1 MYRILIADD
10 EAGIRGGLAR
20 YLKKHTADFE
30 VVGTAKD
37 GREALRLSEELLPEV
52 IITDINMPKLDGLE
66 YLESLK
72 ELLPDSKFLVIS
84 GYDRFDYAVRCLR
97 LGVREYFLKPVD
109 TEKLMEVLRALKE
122 ELDEQ
127 RDAWRNQRHPER
139 GGADEPW
146 EEDSG
151 QGYLYCVAAA
161 RGEVEFDQIYE
172 RAKIR
177 LAPDIRILSP
187 MFKTDE
193 KILFLRIEKEE
204 TGQEFLKITRS
215 LTSVCNYFR
224 REQGKRIHFFLGN
237 FVEDREDMGR
247 SRREALRCGEAF
259 FEDQIPPVVCYEEM
273 KAAEGERAPFFVRDI
288 SKKMVL
294 AAESGSRKELGEQ
307 WEHLKGIL
315 SERQLYDAKCLKI
328 FFLSLGFQVMSDME
342 KKTGGIG
349 MRELNEYQD
358 QLSAAGS
365 PDELYRVFVE
375 FLDAV
380 ERKCREKDN
389 SNHLIREKAE
399 PIIQAH
405 LSDSDFCLDDVA
417 VKLFLSPNY
426 LRALWKRET
435 GMTFTEYITELRM
448 ERARILL
455 KGKDRK
461 IGEVAEQVGYRDSR
475 YFSSSFKKLYHMSP
489 GEYQNQESRRDENDE
504 EK

>member
-1 MYRILIADD
+1 MYHILIADD
-10 EAGIRGGLAR
+10 EAGIRNGLAR
-20 YLKKHTADFE
+20 YLKNHAPDFE

-37 GREALRLSEELLPEV
+37 GKEALRLSEELLPEV

-109 TEKLMEVLRALKE
+109 TQKLLEVLKSLKE

-127 RDAWRNQRHPER
+127 RDAWKLKGQKER
-139 GGADEPW
+139 EGADEK
-146 EEDSG
+146 
-151 QGYLYCVAAA
+151 QGEQPGLRYLYCAAMA
-161 RGEVEFDQIYE
+161 RGQADFDEIYE
-172 RAKIR
+172 RAKLR
-177 LAPDIRILSP
+177 LAPDIEILKP
-187 MFKTDE
+187 MFRTDE
-193 KILFLRIEKEE
+193 RLLYLRVEKEE
-204 TGQEFLKITRS
+204 AGQEFLKITRT

-237 FVEDREDMGR
+237 FVEEKDKLGL
-247 SRREALRCGEAF
+247 SRKEALRCGEAF

-273 KAAEGERAPFFVRDI
+273 VAAEEEKAPFFVRDI
-288 SKKMVL
+288 SEKMVL
-294 AAESGSRKELGEQ
+294 TAESGSRKELRGQ
-307 WEHLKGIL
+307 WEALKGIL

-342 KKTGGIG
+342 KQTDGIG
-349 MRELNEYQD
+349 IRELNEYED
-358 QLSAAGS
+358 RLSGAES
-365 PDELYRVFVE
+365 PDELYGFFTE
-375 FLDAV
+375 FLDAL
-380 ERKCREKDN
+380 ERKCQEKDN
-389 SNHLIREKAE
+389 RNHRVRERAQ

-461 IGEVAEQVGYRDSR
+461 IGDVAEQVGYRDSR

-489 GEYQNQESRRDENDE
+489 GEYQNQESRRDEIDE
-504 EK
+504 E